1 MQHERIE
8 QQVRFILEVD
18 KLKEV
23 FRQTV
28 CTQSRRA
35 ENDAE
40 HSWHLC
46 LAVIVLAEH
55 ANEPRLDVLRVLKMV
70 ILHDL
75 VEIDAGDT
83 FAYDT
88 ARMAGQHDREAIA
101 ADRIFGLLPA
111 DQAGEFR
118 RLWDEFEE
126 RRTPEAKF
134 AAAVDRFQPVL
145 LNCSTEGA
153 AWRRHRVT
161 ADRVVA
167 RNAHIAE
174 GSAAVWE
181 QAERLIR
188 QAVQAKHLEPGP

>member
-1 MQHERIE
+1 MTHERLE
-8 QQVRFILEVD
+8 SQVRFILEVD

-23 FRQTV
+23 FRQTL

-55 ANEPRLDVLRVLKMV
+55 ANAPGLDVLRVLKML

-88 ARMAGQHDREAIA
+88 ARMADQHAREARA

-111 DQAGEFR
+111 DQCAQFR
-118 RLWDEFEE
+118 ALWDEFEE
-126 RRTPEAKF
+126 KKTPEARF
-134 AAAVDRFQPVL
+134 AAAIDRFQPVL

-153 AWRRHRVT
+153 AWRRHGVT
-161 ADRVVA
+161 ADRVA
-167 RNAHIAE
+167 SRNAPIAE
-174 GSAAVWE
+174 GSAALWE
-181 QAERLIR
+181 KASGMIR
-188 QAVQAKHLEPGP
+188 GAVESGHLAPPP